1 MIISAVIKV
10 LSLLEV
16 FLPTVLIALVV
27 ALERFQQPWY
37 MSYTDSVVRGLPS
50 AGLFS
55 VFASFCPPS
64 KQQYDVNGFVVI
76 NGSREYEFLEL
87 LDKISEGLIRN
98 STRRKSAFTLDRLLI
113 LSRDFEKTLESEGLL
128 KACNISLQ
136 PREWEECLSKRSSSV
151 KKINDSFAEFQRE
164 IQLAN
169 RETQLLDNLAAMA
182 DIIQAPSNGTRTSN
196 YLFQLLNQI
205 VCGGELSNAT
215 AGQGGGN
222 INNNQLSRLEILE
235 AMLQRN
241 AKILFAPNVTV
252 VEEVI
257 SKANETLALVYELNE
272 FVQTAAEILN
282 KSGSQNDTYAAIKK
296 VVLSPRTREFVKKY
310 FGENALPDLLPRVS
324 HKNQTKILE
333 KWISA
338 ANQQG
343 MDASYPSFIGFKNES
358 MLEAFAKDADQEDI
372 TVVAGIVFD
381 NVDEKNKTLGPVVNY
396 KIRQKPSFTPSTEAV
411 RDLFAVFAGPRD
423 WDDSYYSYGFLWLQD
438 VIERSII
445 SIMVDIP
452 IVEPGAGMQEMAFPC
467 FRYNRKKSEQKQ
479 CSVGLNLHVFS

>member
-1 MIISAVIKV
+1 MTFNLLDSAWVPLYQNSAISLKKVGQSRPDPAQIMKTPCSRMISGGGKWT
-10 LSLLEV
+10 SEGK
-16 FLPTVLIALVV
+16 F
-27 ALERFQQPWY
+27 R
-37 MSYTDSVVRGLPS
+37 DGL
-50 AGLFS
+50 A
-55 VFASFCPPS
+55 S
-64 KQQYDVNGFVVI
+64 KQQFSV
-76 NGSREYEFLEL
+76 EYRKQTTAESAKPLLHYLPTEL
-87 LDKISEGLIRN
+87 RVP
-98 STRRKSAFTLDRLLI
+98 FTLRQADI
-113 LSRDFEKTLESEGLL
+113 LSVFDF
-128 KACNISLQ
+128 
-136 PREWEECLSKRSSSV
+136 
-151 KKINDSFAEFQRE
+151 
-164 IQLAN
+164 
-169 RETQLLDNLAAMA
+169 
-182 DIIQAPSNGTRTSN
+182 NGTRTSN

-310 FGENALPDLLPRVS
+310 FGENALPNLLPRVS

-381 NVDEKNKTLGPVVNY
+381 NLDEKNKTLGPVVNY

-423 WDDSYYSYGFLWLQD
+423 WDDSYYSYGFLWLQ
-438 VIERSII
+438 
-445 SIMVDIP
+445 
-452 IVEPGAGMQEMAFPC
+452 
-467 FRYNRKKSEQKQ
+467 
-479 CSVGLNLHVFS
+479 